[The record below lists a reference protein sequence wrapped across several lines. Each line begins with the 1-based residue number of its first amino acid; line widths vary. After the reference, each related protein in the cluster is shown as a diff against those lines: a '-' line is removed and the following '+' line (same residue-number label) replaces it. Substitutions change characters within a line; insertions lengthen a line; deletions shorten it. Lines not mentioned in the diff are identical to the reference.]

1 MFEALSAESG
11 NVTLRRRI
19 ILALREVFLIVVAVL
34 IAIGLESLWQ
44 DHQDRGEE
52 RELLE
57 ALHEEMEANS
67 VELQRWINLH
77 EMVRSSA
84 ANLLETVRAVSPGT
98 EVPVPDTLISDIIRT
113 PTYQPQLSVLETAL
127 SSGSIG
133 LLRNVTL
140 RRDLDGW
147 SRGLEEA
154 QEEERKGLQFV
165 ESHLIPHLLV
175 TVDLEAAQESLVE
188 FAAAHSAGR
197 PAPPRSGA
205 TSVLRTG
212 SLLPN
217 LLARRIFF
225 AGFAMAELRV
235 LQTSMDRIIEGI
247 EEELR

>member
-1 MFEALSAESG
+1 MFQGLSAESG
-11 NVTLRRRI
+11 NATLRRRI
-19 ILALREVFLIVVAVL
+19 ILALREVLLIVVAVL
-34 IAIGLESLWQ
+34 IAIGLESQWQ
-44 DHQDRGEE
+44 DSQDRGEE

-57 ALHEEMEANS
+57 ALREEMEANS
-67 VELQRWINLH
+67 MELQRWINLH

-84 ANLLETVRAVSPGT
+84 ANLLEAVRTVSPGT
-98 EVPVPDTLISDIIRT
+98 EFPVADTLISDIIRT

-133 LLRNVTL
+133 LLRNVDL
-140 RRDLDGW
+140 RRNLDGW

-165 ESHLIPHLLV
+165 ESQLVPHLLGA
-175 TVDLEAAQESLVE
+175 VDLEAAQESLVE
-188 FAAAHSAGR
+188 FAEAHSAGR
-197 PAPPRSGA
+197 PVPPRSSS
-205 TSVLRTG
+205 TSVLRTD

-235 LQTSMDRIIEGI
+235 MQTSIDRIIEGI
-247 EEELR
+247 EQELR

>member
-1 MFEALSAESG
+1 MFQGLSAESG
-11 NVTLRRRI
+11 NATLRRRI
-19 ILALREVFLIVVAVL
+19 ILALREVLLIVVAVL
-34 IAIGLESLWQ
+34 IAIGLESQWQ
-44 DHQDRGEE
+44 DSQDRGEE

-57 ALHEEMEANS
+57 ALREEMEANS
-67 VELQRWINLH
+67 MELQRWINLH

-84 ANLLETVRAVSPGT
+84 ANLLEAVRTVSPGT
-98 EVPVPDTLISDIIRT
+98 EFPVADTLISDIIRT

-133 LLRNVTL
+133 LLRNVDL
-140 RRDLDGW
+140 RRNLDGW

-165 ESHLIPHLLV
+165 ESQLVPHLHGA
-175 TVDLEAAQESLVE
+175 VDLEAAQESLVE
-188 FAAAHSAGR
+188 FAEAHSAGR
-197 PAPPRSGA
+197 PVPPRSSS
-205 TSVLRTG
+205 TSVLRTD

-235 LQTSMDRIIEGI
+235 MQTSIDRIIEGI
-247 EEELR
+247 EQELR